1 MNVANMQE
9 QPNGALRRR
18 ESIATVMMRAIL
30 WVMVMIIMYLAFV
43 TYLVSAQSKRDE
55 TRQADAAIVLGAAV
69 WAGTPS
75 PVLRARLDHALLLFQ
90 NKQIERIVV
99 TGGVGRG
106 DNMSEAEASAEYLVS
121 KGVPAEAIL
130 LEQQGR
136 STYESLKTASVL
148 AQDANIRRVLLVSDP
163 FHMLRSLKMAQDLGL
178 EAYASPT
185 LTSPISTR
193 PLEEQFYMLREA
205 IAYTAYLFNHE

>member
-1 MNVANMQE
+1 MTS
-9 QPNGALRRR
+9 L
-18 ESIATVMMRAIL
+18 MRSVL
-30 WVMVMIIMYLAFV
+30 WMMVMIIMYLSFV

-75 PVLRARLDHALLLFQ
+75 PVLRARLDHALLLFK
-90 NKQIERIVV
+90 NKQVTKIMV

-106 DNMSEAEASAEYLVS
+106 DNMSEAAASAEYLVS
-121 KGVPAEAIL
+121 QGVPAEAIL
-130 LEQQGR
+130 LEEKGR
-136 STYESLKTASVL
+136 STYESLSTAVL
-148 AQDANIRRVLLVSDP
+148 LAEDANIRRVLLVSDP

-205 IAYTAYLFNHE
+205 IAYTAYLFTHE

>member
-30 WVMVMIIMYLAFV
+30 WVMVMIIMYLGFV

-130 LEQQGR
+130 LEEEGR

-148 AQDANIRRVLLVSDP
+148 AQEANIRQVLLVSDP

-205 IAYTAYLFNHE
+205 IAYTAYLFTHE

>member
-1 MNVANMQE
+1 MNVMNMRETPANSSRQRE
-9 QPNGALRRR
+9 TLVAAL
-18 ESIATVMMRAIL
+18 MRSVL
-30 WVMVMIIMYLAFV
+30 WVMVMIIMYLGVV

-90 NKQIERIVV
+90 NKQIQRIVV

-121 KGVPAEAIL
+121 KGVPVEAIL
-130 LEQQGR
+130 LEEQGR
-136 STYESLKTASVL
+136 STYESLKAAAVL

>member
-1 MNVANMQE
+1 MNVMNMRE
-9 QPNGALRRR
+9 TPATPPHHR
-18 ESIATVMMRAIL
+18 ESIVTGIMRSVL
-30 WVMVMIIMYLAFV
+30 WMMVMIIMYLGFV

-90 NKQIERIVV
+90 NKQIQRIVV

-106 DNMSEAEASAEYLVS
+106 DNMSEAEASAQYLVS
-121 KGVPAEAIL
+121 KGVPADAIL
-130 LEQQGR
+130 LEEQGR
-136 STYESLKTASVL
+136 STYESLKSATVL

>member
-1 MNVANMQE
+1 MNAIHMSETPSVSS
-9 QPNGALRRR
+9 RRR
-18 ESIATVMMRAIL
+18 ESIISVVMRATL
-30 WVMVMIIMYLAFV
+30 WVMVMIIMYLGVV

-130 LEQQGR
+130 LEEQGR
-136 STYESLKTASVL
+136 STYESLTVATSL
-148 AQDANIRRVLLVSDP
+148 AKQANIRTVLLVSDP

>member
-1 MNVANMQE
+1 MNDTTTWKAQNQE
-9 QPNGALRRR
+9 PM
-18 ESIATVMMRAIL
+18 TPYVMRAVF
-30 WVMVMIIMYLAFV
+30 WVLVMIVMYFGFV

-90 NKQIERIVV
+90 NKQVTKIVV

-106 DNMSEAEASAEYLVS
+106 DNMSEAAASAEYLLS
-121 KGVPAEAIL
+121 KGVPSDAIL
-130 LEQQGR
+130 REELGR
-136 STYESLKTASVL
+136 STYESLQNATVL
-148 AQDANIRRVLLVSDP
+148 AQDASIRRVLLVSDP

-185 LTSPISTR
+185 QTSPISTR

-205 IAYTAYLFNHE
+205 IAYTSYLFTHK

>member
-1 MNVANMQE
+1 MNAMNMRE
-9 QPNGALRRR
+9 TPNISTRNR
-18 ESIATVMMRAIL
+18 ESLVTALLRSVL
-30 WVMVMIIMYLAFV
+30 WVMVMIIMYLGVV

-69 WAGTPS
+69 WAGNPS

-90 NKQIERIVV
+90 NKQITRIVV

-106 DNMSEAEASAEYLVS
+106 DTMSEAEASAEYLKS

-130 LEQQGR
+130 LEQEGR
-136 STYESLKTASVL
+136 STYESLKTAAVL
-148 AQDANIRRVLLVSDP
+148 AKEANIMRVLLVSDP

-185 LTSPISTR
+185 TTSPISTR

>member
-1 MNVANMQE
+1 MNAMNMRE
-9 QPNGALRRR
+9 TPTTSPHYR
-18 ESIATVMMRAIL
+18 ESLVTGIMRSVL
-30 WVMVMIIMYLAFV
+30 WMMVMIIMYLGFV

-90 NKQIERIVV
+90 NKQIQRIVV

-130 LEQQGR
+130 LEEQGR
-136 STYESLKTASVL
+136 STYESLKSATEL

>member
-1 MNVANMQE
+1 MNAMDMRETPINSARHRETLMA
-9 QPNGALRRR
+9 AL
-18 ESIATVMMRAIL
+18 MRSVL
-30 WVMVMIIMYLAFV
+30 WVMVMIIMYLSFV

-90 NKQIERIVV
+90 NKQIQRIVV

-106 DNMSEAEASAEYLVS
+106 DNMSEAEASAEYLIS
-121 KGVPAEAIL
+121 KGVPPEAIL

-136 STYESLKTASVL
+136 STYESLKTAAVL

>member
-30 WVMVMIIMYLAFV
+30 WMMVMIIMYLAFV

-136 STYESLKTASVL
+136 STYESLKTAAVL
-148 AQDANIRRVLLVSDP
+148 AQEANIRQVLLVSDP

>member
-1 MNVANMQE
+1 MSAINMRE
-9 QPNGALRRR
+9 TPKHTGHYRETLLNALLR
-18 ESIATVMMRAIL
+18 SVL
-30 WVMVMIIMYLAFV
+30 WVMVMIIMYLSFV

-75 PVLRARLDHALLLFQ
+75 PVLRARLDHSLLLFQ
-90 NKQIERIVV
+90 NKQVTRIVV

-106 DNMSEAEASAEYLVS
+106 DNMSEAEASAEYLIS

-136 STYESLKTASVL
+136 STYESLSAAAVL
-148 AQDANIRRVLLVSDP
+148 AKDANITRVLLVSDP

>member
-1 MNVANMQE
+1 MSAIMNTSTW
-9 QPNGALRRR
+9 ALRGQ
-18 ESIATVMMRAIL
+18 STVLKHVMRAVF
-30 WVMVMIIMYLAFV
+30 WVLIVIISYFAFV
-43 TYLVSAQSKRDE
+43 TYLVAAQSKRDE

-75 PVLRARLDHALLLFQ
+75 PVLKARLDHALLLFQ
-90 NKQIERIVV
+90 NKQVNKIMV
-99 TGGVGRG
+99 TGGIGRG
-106 DNMSEAEASAEYLVS
+106 DNMSEAAASAEYLVS
-121 KGVPAEAIL
+121 MGVPVEAIL
-130 LEQQGR
+130 REEQGR
-136 STYESLKTASVL
+136 STYASLQTAATL
-148 AQDANIRRVLLVSDP
+148 AREANIRRVLLVSDP

-205 IAYTAYLFNHE
+205 IAYTSYLFTHK

>member
-130 LEQQGR
+130 LEEEGR

-148 AQDANIRRVLLVSDP
+148 AHEANIRQVLLVSDP

-205 IAYTAYLFNHE
+205 IAYTAYLFTHE

>member
-1 MNVANMQE
+1 MNAMNMRETPTIAPRQ
-9 QPNGALRRR
+9 R
-18 ESIATVMMRAIL
+18 ESLVTALMRSIL
-30 WVMVMIIMYLAFV
+30 WVMVMIIMYLGVV

-90 NKQIERIVV
+90 NKQIMRIVV

-106 DNMSEAEASAEYLVS
+106 DNMSEAEASAEYLIS
-121 KGVPAEAIL
+121 KGVPAESIL

-136 STYESLKTASVL
+136 STYESLKTAAVL
-148 AQDANIRRVLLVSDP
+148 ADEANIRRVLLVSDP